1 MTYIIQNRIIW
12 IVYDEHNPHEQF
24 RRMFFPSWRKE
35 HREPVT
41 VIRL

>member
-1 MTYIIQNRIIW
+1 MTYIIHNRFVWIIW
-12 IVYDEHNPHEQF
+12 DKYDF
-24 RRMFFPSWRKE
+24 RDEWRMFFPSWRKE

>member
-1 MTYIIQNRIIW
+1 MTYIIHNRFVWIIW
-12 IVYDEHNPHEQF
+12 DKYDF
-24 RRMFFPSWRKE
+24 RYEWRMFFPGWRNE